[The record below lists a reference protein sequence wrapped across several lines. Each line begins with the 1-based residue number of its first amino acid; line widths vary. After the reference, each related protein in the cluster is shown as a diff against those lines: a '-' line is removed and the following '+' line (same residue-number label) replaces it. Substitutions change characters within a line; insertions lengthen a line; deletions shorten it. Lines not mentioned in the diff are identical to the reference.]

1 MLPITI
7 KKYTEK
13 GEIMADCNRE
23 HEYRLDKADERLDK
37 LTDCLNGVTFT
48 RSAKDLLYPCE
59 S

>member
-1 MLPITI
+1 MLISTLLYY

-37 LTDCLNGVTFT
+37 LTDCLNGVTAYW
-48 RSAKDLLYPCE
+48 SSDLARKT
-59 S
+59 